1 MAINFPT
8 SLDSLTNP
16 LGTDSVQAVSH
27 AAQHADT
34 NDAIE
39 ALEAK
44 VGADNSTVTTSLD
57 YRIRQLELN
66 PVTGTASKIEQ
77 VVVNNTGSTL
87 LKGQAVYASG
97 SVGASG
103 KLRVSLSSNSA
114 ESSSSK
120 TFGILAEDI
129 INGGEGLLV
138 TEGLLEGIDTTGAS
152 DGDPVWLGSTAGSK
166 IFGLAGKPSA
176 PAHLVFLGIVVR
188 GGNANNGSIFVK
200 IQNGFELEELHNVAI
215 ATLAD
220 NQVLRYDTTTGLWKN
235 ETIDNLFD
243 PAGAAAAAET
253 AANEYT
259 DEAVSSLGNSLPDTY
274 VPISA
279 VGSVDGVASL
289 GPDGKVPLSELD
301 IDPTIQ
307 SVAAAMITGGTHTNL
322 SVTYDSVNK
331 LLNFTAQ
338 GGGGANVSISASAPA
353 SPNSG
358 DLWLDSD
365 TATLYAYDGAF
376 WVEISGAGGGG
387 GGGSGNFIL
396 SETAPTSPSEGDTW
410 FDTANAKL
418 YVYYDSFWIEA
429 IATGATGPTGPMF
442 LDYQGAWNSSVGYV
456 NNEGVTYNGSLWRL
470 NSANSPAG
478 TTPSTPNW
486 QLIVQKGDKGDTSEL
501 SIGTITTVPYGTP
514 ANVTNTGTSTDAI
527 FNFTL
532 PSGPRSTIA
541 IGDVTDVDF
550 GTPPTVTN
558 VGTTSDAVFDFE
570 LTTGRASTVTVGTVT
585 TADYSDPATVTN
597 IGTTSDAIFNF
608 SIPQGVPGEF
618 NVSPTAPVNPVEGN
632 VWYNSTN
639 GRAYVY
645 YDNYWVEYAI
655 GPTGATGPMFLDYQ
669 GHWDPLEDEY
679 VRYDGV
685 SYNGSLWILNSATSN
700 AGQIPSTPNWT
711 LVVQKGDKGDA
722 AATVQVGTTTTIAPG
737 NPASVTNS
745 GNTSDAVFNFSIP
758 SGPAATI
765 AVGDVND
772 VVYGNPPTVTNS
784 GNTSAAVFDFEI
796 PAGRAATVNV
806 GAVTTVV
813 DGNPATVTNSGDA
826 SDAVFDFQIP
836 AGPRSTIAIGD
847 VTDVD
852 FGTPPTVTNVG
863 TTSDAIFDFEL
874 TTGRASTLAVGTV
887 TTGSYSSQAS
897 ITNVGTSSDAVF
909 NFSIPQGIP
918 GDFNVGV
925 NPPSNP
931 LTGHIWYNSNTGR
944 AYIYYD
950 GYWVEFSP
958 GFVGPQ
964 GPAGSGLTP
973 EEISANTTL
982 SSGYRYFVD
991 TTASRTLTLP
1001 ASPVL
1006 NDEIEILDSTG
1017 SAGSNNIILDRNL
1030 NKING
1035 TTSNLTINTN
1045 GSWTKLVFT
1054 GSVYGWK
1061 AV

>member
-27 AAQHADT
+27 AAQHADA

-87 LKGQAVYASG
+87 LKGQVVYASG

-103 KLRVSLSSNSA
+103 KLRGSLSSNSA

-129 INGGEGLLV
+129 IDGGEGLLV

-166 IFGLAGKPSA
+166 AFGLTNKPSA

-188 GGNANNGSIFVK
+188 GGNENNGSIFVK

-220 NQVLRYDTTTGLWKN
+220 NQVLRYDATTGLWKN

-243 PAGAAAAAET
+243 PAGSAAAAET

-259 DEAVSSLGNSLPDTY
+259 DEAVASLGNSLPNIY
-274 VPISA
+274 VPISD
-279 VGSVDGVASL
+279 VGNPEGVASL
-289 GPDGKVPLSELD
+289 DINGKVPLTELD

-322 SVTYDSVNK
+322 SVTYDNVNK

-338 GGGGANVSISASAPA
+338 GGGGANVSISANAPA

-442 LDYQGAWNSSVGYV
+442 LDYQGLWSSGVGYLE
-456 NNEGVTYNGSLWRL
+456 NEGVTYNGSLWRL
-470 NSANSPAG
+470 NATSSPAG
-478 TTPSTPNW
+478 TVPSTPNW
-486 QLIVQKGDKGDTSEL
+486 QQVIQKGDKGDTGEL
-501 SIGTITTVPYGTP
+501 VVGTVTTVTHGNSAT
-514 ANVTNTGTSTDAI
+514 VTNAGTSTDAI
-527 FNFTL
+527 LNFV
-532 PSGPRSTIA
+532 I
-541 IGDVTDVDF
+541 
-550 GTPPTVTN
+550 
-558 VGTTSDAVFDFE
+558 
-570 LTTGRASTVTVGTVT
+570 
-585 TADYSDPATVTN
+585 PA
-597 IGTTSDAIFNF
+597 
-608 SIPQGVPGEF
+608 
-618 NVSPTAPVNPVEGN
+618 
-632 VWYNSTN
+632 
-639 GRAYVY
+639 
-645 YDNYWVEYAI
+645 
-655 GPTGATGPMFLDYQ
+655 
-669 GHWDPLEDEY
+669 
-679 VRYDGV
+679 
-685 SYNGSLWILNSATSN
+685 
-700 AGQIPSTPNWT
+700 
-711 LVVQKGDKGDA
+711 
-722 AATVQVGTTTTIAPG
+722 
-737 NPASVTNS
+737 
-745 GNTSDAVFNFSIP
+745 
-758 SGPAATI
+758 GPAATI
-765 AVGDVND
+765 AVGDVDTVLYGNPLTVTNSGTTSSAVFDFEIPAGRAATIAVGD
-772 VVYGNPPTVTNS
+772 VDDVLYGNPPTVTNS
-784 GNTSAAVFDFEI
+784 GNTSDAVFDFEI
-796 PAGRAATVNV
+796 PAGRAATLAV
-806 GAVTTVV
+806 GTVTTVV
-813 DGNPATVTNSGDA
+813 DGEPATVVNSGNT
-826 SDAVFDFQIP
+826 SDAVFDFEIP
-836 AGPRSTIAIGD
+836 AGPRSTITIGTVD
-847 VTDVD
+847 DVD
-852 FGTPPTVTNVG
+852 FGTAPTVTNSG

-874 TTGRASTLAVGTV
+874 TTGRAATLAVGTV
-887 TTGSYSSQAS
+887 TTGSYASSATV
-897 ITNVGTSSDAVF
+897 TNAGTSSDAVF

-918 GDFNVGV
+918 GDFQPGET
-925 NPPSNP
+925 PPANP
-931 LTGHIWYNSNTGR
+931 LAGQVWYNTNNGR
-944 AYIYYD
+944 AYVYYD
-950 GYWVEFSP
+950 NFWVEFTP
-958 GFVGPQ
+958 GFVGQQ
-964 GPAGSGLTP
+964 GPAGAGGVT
-973 EEISANTTL
+973 IVSA
-982 SSGYRYFVD
+982 
-991 TTASRTLTLP
+991 P
-1001 ASPVL
+1001 ATST
-1006 NDEIEILDSTG
+1006 STG
-1017 SAGSNNIILDRNL
+1017 SVGQIAYDSSYVYICVATD
-1030 NKING
+1030 
-1035 TTSNLTINTN
+1035 
-1045 GSWTKLVFT
+1045 SWVRITRAT
-1054 GSVYGWK
+1054 W
-1061 AV
+1061 

>member
-259 DEAVSSLGNSLPDTY
+259 DEAVSSLGNSLPNIY

-338 GGGGANVSISASAPA
+338 GGGGGANVSISANAPA

-387 GGGSGNFIL
+387 GGGGSGNFIL
-396 SETAPTSPSEGDTW
+396 SETAPTAPSEGDTW
-410 FDTANAKL
+410 FDTTNAKL
-418 YVYYDSFWIEA
+418 YVYYDSFWVEA

-442 LDYQGAWNSSVGYV
+442 LDYQGAWNSGVGYLE
-456 NNEGVTYNGSLWRL
+456 NEGVTYIGSLWRL
-470 NSANSPAG
+470 NSASSPAG
-478 TTPSTPNW
+478 TPPSTPNW
-486 QLIVQKGDKGDTSEL
+486 Q
-501 SIGTITTVPYGTP
+501 
-514 ANVTNTGTSTDAI
+514 
-527 FNFTL
+527 
-532 PSGPRSTIA
+532 
-541 IGDVTDVDF
+541 
-550 GTPPTVTN
+550 
-558 VGTTSDAVFDFE
+558 
-570 LTTGRASTVTVGTVT
+570 
-585 TADYSDPATVTN
+585 
-597 IGTTSDAIFNF
+597 
-608 SIPQGVPGEF
+608 
-618 NVSPTAPVNPVEGN
+618 
-632 VWYNSTN
+632 
-639 GRAYVY
+639 
-645 YDNYWVEYAI
+645 
-655 GPTGATGPMFLDYQ
+655 
-669 GHWDPLEDEY
+669 
-679 VRYDGV
+679 
-685 SYNGSLWILNSATSN
+685 
-700 AGQIPSTPNWT
+700 
-711 LVVQKGDKGDA
+711 LVVQKGDKGDTGELVIG
-722 AATVQVGTTTTIAPG
+722 TVTTVTHG
-737 NPASVTNS
+737 NPATVVNS
-745 GNTSDAVFNFSIP
+745 GTSTDAILDFDIP
-758 SGPAATI
+758 AGPAATI
-765 AVGDVND
+765 AVGTVND
-772 VVYGNPPTVTNS
+772 VLYGNPPTVTNS
-784 GNTSAAVFDFEI
+784 GDTSDAVFDFEI
-796 PAGRAATVNV
+796 PAGRAATIAV
-806 GAVTTVV
+806 GTVDDV
-813 DGNPATVTNSGDA
+813 LYGNPPTVTNSGDT
-826 SDAVFDFQIP
+826 SDAVFDFEIPAGRAATLAVGTVTTVTDGNPAVVTNSGNTSDAVFDFTIP
-836 AGPRSTIAIGD
+836 AGPRSTITIGD
-847 VTDVD
+847 VVDVD

-874 TTGRASTLAVGTV
+874 TTGRASTLAIGTV
-887 TTGSYSSQAS
+887 TTGSYASQATV
-897 ITNVGTSSDAVF
+897 TNAGTSSDAIF

-918 GDFNVGV
+918 GDFQPGET
-925 NPPSNP
+925 PPANP
-931 LTGHIWYNSNTGR
+931 LAGQVWYNTATGR
-944 AYIYYD
+944 AYVYHD
-950 GYWVEFSP
+950 SFWVEFSP
-958 GFVGPQ
+958 GFVGQQ
-964 GPAGSGLTP
+964 GPAGPAGPAGADGADGADGMSWTP
-973 EEISANTTL
+973 VEVSSNITL
-982 SSGYRYFVD
+982 AKDNRYFVN
-991 TTASRTLTLP
+991 TSAARTLTLP
-1001 ASPVL
+1001 ATPAL
-1006 NDEIEILDSTG
+1006 NDEIQILDASGTASTY
-1017 SAGSNNIILDRNL
+1017 NITVDRNA

-1035 TTSNLTINTN
+1035 GTVNLIIDTN
-1045 GSWTKLVFT
+1045 GAWITLLYT
-1054 GSVYGWK
+1054 GATYGWK
-1061 AV
+1061 VG